1 MPISVTFC
9 NFAAEMPKRIIYSV
23 PVDAMSGSLSGP
35 QVLQYGT
42 QGGEAYDIPSGS
54 REDATNYEPRL
65 IAMYSHKKQLR
76 YFQVRTKHSVNMT
89 DAMRLNLATMGGA
102 GAMYSAIVS
111 DKTSQLYNDCIH
123 ACPASKTMR
132 AWIVPVLRP
141 ALAAKTT
148 DIVLADGLVLSNPW
162 NTGSGVTVNIS
173 QTVLDKFAGELSG

>member
-35 QVLQYGT
+35 QELQYGA

-54 REDATNYEPRL
+54 REGATNYEPRL
-65 IAMYSHKKQLR
+65 VAMYSHKKQLR

-102 GAMYSAIVS
+102 GAIYSAIVA
-111 DKTSQLYNDCIH
+111 DKTSQLYNDCVH
-123 ACPASKTMR
+123 ACPAGKTLR
-132 AWIVPVLRP
+132 GWLVPILRP
-141 ALAAKTT
+141 ALAAKDT
-148 DIVLADGLVLSNPW
+148 DIVLADGLILSNPW
-162 NTGSGVTVNIS
+162 NTGSGATINIP
-173 QTVLDKFAGELSG
+173 QAVLDKFDSVLNP